1 MVLDYRLSID
11 YLNIGMML
19 EARFDRNVG
28 SGDGYL
34 FVGYLTLLVKKKE
47 RRGRRLSVATEEA
60 LGSWTLPK
68 R

>member
-11 YLNIGMML
+11 YLDIGMML

-47 RRGRRLSVATEEA
+47 RRGRRLSVVDEGTF
-60 LGSWTLPK
+60 GFWILPK